1 MYLDGLWCWWS
12 QWSLATSK
20 TPSTSKPQRSST
32 SKPNVT
38 PPKPRLQWEKSTT
51 YQRDQNSHT
60 DKSSSYPI
68 EAKINYKKLW
78 FEKIKSKH
86 PHRLR
91 KYEKVETKQPL
102 IHFSSA
108 PQPFFNQMSK
118 ATALRLLRDC
128 PSHRD
133 GHEVGK
139 AIKTLWL
146 AAITTKKWKTCG
158 ATARHEVRWTSW
170 QITASAT
177 IHNSPFTDYNY
188 IFCLMPMVGDSPPWP
203 PDAP

>member
-1 MYLDGLWCWWS
+1 MRVKHRDSSLPLINRPQRLSYPRNSTLFPLFGTYATTFAEKLIPLIKSAAFFMYLDSLWCWWR

-146 AAITTKKWKTCG
+146 AAITT
-158 ATARHEVRWTSW
+158 
-170 QITASAT
+170 
-177 IHNSPFTDYNY
+177 
-188 IFCLMPMVGDSPPWP
+188 
-203 PDAP
+203 